1 MEKKNLLHTERVN
14 AKSKTVFMDL
24 KVSEKGNNYV
34 VITES
39 RKVADNQY
47 ERNTMVL
54 FQDELERFGEAF
66 TRILMQFS
74 KNERG
79 ASDEYI
85 AEIRKTYPR
94 AYESW
99 AKADDELLEQ
109 LVESGA
115 EPAVMVEQLQRA
127 EGAIEARIR
136 KLSRMKAEE
145 TTTTAA

>member
-14 AKSKTVFMDL
+14 AKSKTIFMDL

-39 RKVADNQY
+39 RQVADNQY

-74 KNERG
+74 KTERG

-99 AKADDELLEQ
+99 EKADDELLGQ

-136 KLSRMKAEE
+136 KLAKIKATEIS
-145 TTTTAA
+145 AA